1 MFEVMTEF
9 EALCAGLA
17 AARMTSAVR
26 QALAGVHEDLRAII
40 YSGDPQRYHEI
51 NKAFHSTIY
60 LGSHNS
66 YLAELMLA
74 TRIGVQPFRRAQFR
88 NLGRLS
94 KSHVEHESIV
104 TAILRGDHVAASTA
118 VRHHIMTV
126 RGEYE
131 SYALSHSV

>member
-1 MFEVMTEF
+1 MTEF

-66 YLAELMLA
+66 YLAEPCWRPA
-74 TRIGVQPFRRAQFR
+74 SVC
-88 NLGRLS
+88 
-94 KSHVEHESIV
+94 SHF
-104 TAILRGDHVAASTA
+104 VAHSSEISGACQNRTSSTN
-118 VRHHIMTV
+118 
-126 RGEYE
+126 
-131 SYALSHSV
+131 